1 MRLYQSDT
9 AVAWFA
15 TQLVTQA
22 TRAAGVLRSKTRNRG
37 RGPILGGGM
46 REVELSQE
54 IRDF

>member
-9 AVAWFA
+9 AVTWFA

-46 REVELSQE
+46 REVELNQ
-54 IRDF
+54 RDS